1 MNEVALFR
9 HFVKTRLPSRHSKN
23 AELSKMRVILFTA
36 LALLGSVLGDE
47 VPSEE
52 NVLVLGKSNFESVLS
67 NNEFVLVEF
76 CKFLTKYSL

>member
-1 MNEVALFR
+1 
-9 HFVKTRLPSRHSKN
+9 
-23 AELSKMRVILFTA
+23 MRVILFTA